1 MPVEKML
8 LEVKRVSEVA
18 QGNEARCIVPE
29 FEDPAIGLELLKPLM
44 LIARY
49 AGSKSMMVCT
59 LHHIIGI
66 DLQEAKVI
74 DDFENCFRPFAK
86 LAMFG
91 EPGSVDDDFSGFF
104 RGQGMQLHDFQN

>member
-1 MPVEKML
+1 MSVEKML
-8 LEVKRVSEVA
+8 FEMEGVSEIA
-18 QGNEARCIVPE
+18 QGYKARRIVPE
-29 FEDPAIGLELLKPLM
+29 FKDPAVGLELFQPLM

-104 RGQGMQLHDFQN
+104 RGQGMQLHDYQN